1 MAFPDTF
8 LDELAARTDIVD
20 LISRYVTLRRR
31 GNSMIGLCPFHS
43 EKTPS
48 FTVSPDKQAYHCFGC
63 GEGGYAIQFAQ
74 KIENLDYTDAVKL
87 LAERAGMQLPEQS
100 DNPAE
105 RKMRERLFEL
115 NTQAARFFHQTLVS
129 GDNPHALDYLTRRG
143 LSAQTIRRFGL
154 GVCAQG
160 GTSLIDAMTEAGFTK
175 SELLAGNLAMAGSKG
190 DIIDR
195 FRNRLMFPIISV
207 QKKVIA
213 FGGRIIGDGQPK
225 YLNSSD
231 TPVYSKGRQL
241 FALNLAKNSKQ
252 KGLMLAEGYMDV
264 IALHQAG
271 FNNTVA
277 SLGTAL
283 TEQQAELIRKYSGGE
298 VIITYD
304 SDAAGRAASERA
316 ALILNKLDIKVSV
329 LSLDGAKDPDEFLQ
343 LYGSAALKLR
353 LDERESHMTYKLAQL
368 ESEVDIQSDEGRV
381 EFLKKAAVALSAITS
396 EIEREVYIA
405 RAAAIAGVA
414 KEAVISEV
422 NRLRGNAFKKQM
434 RKENRDSMRIGGK
447 TSKAARAEIEFIRLA
462 VDDTVLAISVAGEL
476 KPSDF
481 ETDFLGKAW
490 EKILS
495 GAQSNLSLSRLFTDE
510 QIQVFSE
517 ALVRPKSTENIR
529 QALCDCLEAILQES
543 EIRASDNPEIT
554 RAMLGSKKKKRYG
567 EKE

>member
-105 RKMRERLFEL
+105 RKMRDRLFEL
-115 NTQAARFFHQTLVS
+115 NTQAARFFHQTLIS
-129 GDNPHALDYLTRRG
+129 GGNPHALDYLTRRG
-143 LSAQTIRRFGL
+143 ISAQATRRFGL
-154 GVCAQG
+154 GVCASG
-160 GTSLIDAMTEAGFTK
+160 STSLIDAMTELGFSK
-175 SELLAGNLAMAGSKG
+175 AELLAGNLAMAGSKG

-213 FGGRIIGDGQPK
+213 FGGRIFGDGQPK

-231 TPVYSKGRQL
+231 TPVFSKGRQL

-252 KGLMLAEGYMDV
+252 KGLILAEGYMDV

-271 FNNTVA
+271 FGNAVA

-283 TEQQAELIRKYSGGE
+283 TEHQAELIRKYSGGE

-316 ALILNKLDIKVSV
+316 ALLLNKLDIKVSV

-343 LYGSAALKLR
+343 LYGAAALKLR

-381 EFLKKAAVALSAITS
+381 EFLKKAALSLSAITG

-422 NRLRGNAFKKQM
+422 NRLRGNAFKKQK
-434 RKENRDSMRIGGK
+434 RKEDRDSMRIGSK

-462 VDDTVLAISVAGEL
+462 VDDTAMAISVAGEL

-490 EKILS
+490 EKILA

-510 QIQVFSE
+510 QIQIFSK

-529 QALCDCLEAILQES
+529 MALCDCLETILQES
-543 EIRASDNPEIT
+543 EIRASAEPEIT